1 MEDVENQQNL
11 DELWKHV
18 CILFPILC
26 HENQDQNRQDCP
38 SDELSIMQSIV
49 GQGQEAIVEQLVLN
63 EIETQL
69 RREIVPTF
77 WKHFS
82 DDEIKI
88 HGLEGFKGAV
98 DSLYDSLSTI
108 VPFLQTLEL
117 LRQTA
122 QSERQVYGQLS
133 LMETFKVMVRASL
146 HSQLPLDYQAITEDF
161 YRVAFKVFCNSEN
174 KEIDQNESAEDIV
187 QCAGCCHEIEFCQCQ
202 TIIEAFHD
210 INGKLQELDL
220 LERLAGDVLTTMIHR
235 RIENHVQETCKGSF
249 DVSHIGSLEVWLDTV
264 VMGWLSRIYSSG
276 SFGFR
281 ESENKETHSTVETL
295 SKMKQTLRHFLYET
309 YTRTRIDQ
317 LFNIIIEYPD
327 SEPAVEDLR
336 ICLLKTDLRQHLT
349 QKLQRALETRL
360 LHPGVNTPDILTA
373 YVAAIRALRTLDP
386 SGVLLDTVTQPVR
399 QYLRWRD
406 DTVRCVV
413 TSLTEEGPSELAEE
427 LSRGE
432 ALQLDDLTPSEEDT
446 KNWETWNPD
455 PVDADP
461 SKTSQSRRTSD
472 IISMLVNVYGSK
484 DLFVNEYRTLLADRL
499 LSSLNYNTDKEI
511 RYLEL
516 LKLRFGE
523 SQLHYCEVMLK
534 DIYDSKRINTHL
546 HSDTNF
552 NLDNQEFAI
561 TAMILSAQFWPHF
574 NKETLELPEF
584 VQEHLN
590 TYTKAFETLKGNR
603 TLSWKPQLGSVNLDI
618 ELKDRKINLTVSPI
632 HATIIWHF
640 QSKNQWTIEELS
652 QIMHAPATLVRRK
665 ITYWQSQGLL
675 HEIGPDS
682 FELVEESGPRVKGHI
697 PSEIVCDDEET
708 ESAMA
713 SAQEQREEELQVFW
727 SYIVG
732 MLTNLDSM
740 PLERILQML
749 KMFALQGPT
758 TIEVGLQE
766 LRHFLDRKV
775 AEEKLLFYGG
785 VYRLPKS

>member
-1 MEDVENQQNL
+1 MESPKEFED
-11 DELWKHV
+11 LWKNV
-18 CILFPILC
+18 QCIFPILSPK
-26 HENQDQNRQDCP
+26 DQEDKP
-38 SDELSIMQSIV
+38 GLEPTDELAVMQRIV
-49 GQGQEAIVEQLVLN
+49 SEGQDEFVEQLVLN
-63 EIETQL
+63 EIEARL
-69 RREIVPTF
+69 RKELVPAF
-77 WKHFS
+77 WRNFTVNGSKS
-82 DDEIKI
+82 Q
-88 HGLEGFKGAV
+88 GLEAFKEAV
-98 DSLYDSLSTI
+98 DSLHDSLASI
-108 VPFLQTLEL
+108 VPILQSLEL
-117 LRQTA
+117 IRQTA
-122 QSERQVYGQLS
+122 QSVRNVYGQSS

-146 HSQLPLDYQAITEDF
+146 HSQLPLNYQTITEDF
-161 YRVAFKVFCNSEN
+161 YRISFKVFCNADS
-174 KEIDQNESAEDIV
+174 KEADQNESSEDIL
-187 QCAGCCHEIEFCQCQ
+187 QCAGCSQEVELCQCQ
-202 TIIEAFHD
+202 SIIQAFHET
-210 INGKLQELDL
+210 NGKLHELDL
-220 LERLAGDVLTTMIHR
+220 LERIAGDVLTTLIHR
-235 RIENHVQETCKGSF
+235 RIESHVQDTCKGSF
-249 DVSHIGSLEVWLDTV
+249 DVSHIGSLEEWLDTV
-264 VMGWLSRIYSSG
+264 VMSWLCRIYSSG

-281 ESENKETHSTVETL
+281 ESENKASPSSSDTL
-295 SKMKQTLRHFLYET
+295 FKMRQTLRHFLYET

-336 ICLLKTDLRQHLT
+336 ICLQKTDLRQHLT

-413 TSLTEEGPSELAEE
+413 TSLTEEGPSDLAEE

-432 ALQLDDLTPSEEDT
+432 ALQLDDLAPSEEDT
-446 KNWETWNPD
+446 KNWESWNPD

-499 LSSLNYNTDKEI
+499 LSSLNYNTEKEI

-546 HSDTNF
+546 HSDVNF
-552 NLDNQEFAI
+552 NLDSQEFAI

-603 TLSWKPQLGSVNLDI
+603 TLCWKPQLGSVNLDI
-618 ELKDRKINLTVSPI
+618 EIKDRKINLTVSPI

-675 HEIGPDS
+675 HEIGTDS
-682 FELVEESGPRVKGHI
+682 FELVEESVPRVRGQI

-732 MLTNLDSM
+732 MLTNLEALSI
-740 PLERILQML
+740 ERILQML

-758 TIEVGLQE
+758 TIECSLQE

-785 VYRLPKS
+785 LYRLPKS

>member
-1 MEDVENQQNL
+1 MANTENQHNFDNL
-11 DELWKHV
+11 WSDV
-18 CILFPILC
+18 CHLFPILS
-26 HENQDQNRQDCP
+26 HEKHEYLAQESPHDD
-38 SDELSIMQSIV
+38 LTTMQAIV
-49 GQGQEAIVEQLVLN
+49 SAGQEELVEQLVLT
-63 EIETQL
+63 EVESQL
-69 RREIVPTF
+69 RNNIVPVF
-77 WKHFS
+77 WQRFS
-82 DDEIKI
+82 VLDGRTQSLDP
-88 HGLEGFKGAV
+88 FKDAV
-98 DSLYDSLSTI
+98 DCLYESLASI
-108 VPFLQTLEL
+108 VPILQSLVL

-122 QSERQVYGQLS
+122 QTERQVCGQSS
-133 LMETFKVMVRASL
+133 LLETFKVMVRASL
-146 HSQLPLDYQAITEDF
+146 HSQLPLNYQAITEDF
-161 YRVAFKVFCNSEN
+161 YRISFKVFCNSEN
-174 KEIDQNESAEDIV
+174 KDAEQNESTEDIF
-187 QCAGCCHEIEFCQCQ
+187 QCAGCGQEVELCQCQ
-202 TIIEAFHD
+202 SIINAFHET
-210 INGKLQELDL
+210 NGKLQELDL
-220 LERLAGDVLTTMIHR
+220 LERLAGDVLTTLIHR
-235 RIENHVQETCKGSF
+235 RIESHVQETCKGSF
-249 DVSHIGSLEVWLDTV
+249 DVPHIGSLEGWLDTV

-281 ESENKETHSTVETL
+281 ESENKSTVSSVETL
-295 SKMKQTLRHFLYET
+295 SKMKQTLRYFLYET

-336 ICLLKTDLRQHLT
+336 ICLQKIDLRQHLT

-413 TSLTEEGPSELAEE
+413 TSLTEEGPSDLAEE

-446 KNWETWNPD
+446 KNWESWNPD

-499 LSSLNYNTDKEI
+499 LSSLNYNTEKEI

-561 TAMILSAQFWPHF
+561 TAMILSAQFWPQF

-584 VQEHLN
+584 VQEHLD

-603 TLSWKPQLGSVNLDI
+603 TLCWKPQLGSVNLDI
-618 ELKDRKINLTVSPI
+618 ELKDRKVNFTVSPI

-640 QSKNQWTIEELS
+640 QTKNQWTIEELS

-665 ITYWQSQGLL
+665 ITYWLSQGLL
-675 HEIGPDS
+675 HEIAPDT

-697 PSEIVCDDEET
+697 PADIVCDDEET

-713 SAQEQREEELQVFW
+713 SAQEQREEDLQVFW
-727 SYIVG
+727 NYIVG

-740 PLERILQML
+740 SLERILQM
-749 KMFALQGPT
+749 
-758 TIEVGLQE
+758 
-766 LRHFLDRKV
+766 
-775 AEEKLLFYGG
+775 
-785 VYRLPKS
+785 